1 MQVCISPKNC
11 VITCF
16 CERSCAWKLRTN
28 LSLYVAIE
36 IEHMCTFFVAN
47 AYYQIK
53 TDETRTI
60 SESAEFFEL
69 QRKEESSYERAKI
82 LRQELLREAH
92 HKAETLMSKVNESV
106 KAKSMVRIPD
116 ISPLKVGG
124 GIESRMVL
132 EKLENMI
139 VIMQNQAAQI
149 NEWRNKT
156 IELLLLTLVDEED
169 ADIQGDE
176 YETSTKR
183 QDEVRCSEGRPESC
197 LMN

>member
-1 MQVCISPKNC
+1 MQVCIFPNFRVK
-11 VITCF
+11 TCF

-28 LSLYVAIE
+28 LRLYVAIE

-53 TDETRTI
+53 TDETRTV
-60 SESAEFFEL
+60 SGSGEFFEL
-69 QRKEESSYERAKI
+69 QRKEESTYERAKI

-92 HKAETLMSKVNESV
+92 HKAETLMSRVNESV
-106 KAKSMVRIPD
+106 KAKSMVKIPE

-124 GIESRMVL
+124 GIESRMVH
-132 EKLENMI
+132 EKLEYLI

-149 NEWRNKT
+149 HEWRNKT
-156 IELLLLTLVDEED
+156 TELLLLTLVDEED

-197 LMN
+197 IMN

>member
-1 MQVCISPKNC
+1 MQVCTLPKFR

-16 CERSCAWKLRTN
+16 CGRSCAWKFRAN
-28 LSLYVAIE
+28 LELHVAIE

-53 TDETRTI
+53 TDETRTVPG
-60 SESAEFFEL
+60 SAEFSEL
-69 QRKEESSYERAKI
+69 QRKEESAYERAKI

-92 HKAETLMSKVNESV
+92 HKAETLMSRVNESV
-106 KAKSMVRIPD
+106 KAKSMVKIPE
-116 ISPLKVGG
+116 ISPLKVVG

-132 EKLENMI
+132 EKLERMI
-139 VIMQNQAAQI
+139 IIMQNQAAQI

-156 IELLLLTLVDEED
+156 IELLLLTLVDEEN
-169 ADIQGDE
+169 ADVQGDE

-183 QDEVRCSEGRPESC
+183 QDEVRRGLGRHESFV
-197 LMN
+197 LI

>member
-1 MQVCISPKNC
+1 
-11 VITCF
+11 
-16 CERSCAWKLRTN
+16 
-28 LSLYVAIE
+28 
-36 IEHMCTFFVAN
+36 MCTFFVAN

-53 TDETRTI
+53 TDEIRTVPG
-60 SESAEFFEL
+60 SAEFREL
-69 QRKEESSYERAKI
+69 QRKEESTYERAKI

-92 HKAETLMSKVNESV
+92 HKAETLMSRVNESV
-106 KAKSMVRIPD
+106 KAKSIVKIPE

-132 EKLENMI
+132 EKSENMI

-156 IELLLLTLVDEED
+156 IELLLLTLVDEEE

-183 QDEVRCSEGRPESC
+183 QDEVRCSKERLESC
-197 LMN
+197 VMN

>member
-1 MQVCISPKNC
+1 MQVCILPKNG

-16 CERSCAWKLRTN
+16 CECSCAWKFRTN
-28 LSLYVAIE
+28 LRLYAAIE

-53 TDETRTI
+53 TDETRTVPA
-60 SESAEFFEL
+60 SAEFSEL
-69 QRKEESSYERAKI
+69 QRKEELTYERAKI

-92 HKAETLMSKVNESV
+92 HKAETLMSRVNESV
-106 KAKSMVRIPD
+106 KANSMVKIPE

-124 GIESRMVL
+124 GIESRKVL

-139 VIMQNQAAQI
+139 VIMQKQAVQI
-149 NEWRNKT
+149 HEWRNKT

-183 QDEVRCSEGRPESC
+183 QDEVRCNKEMSKSRS
-197 LMN
+197 

>member
-1 MQVCISPKNC
+1 MQVCIFSKIC
-11 VITCF
+11 VITCL
-16 CERSCAWKLRTN
+16 CERSCPYKLRTN
-28 LSLYVAIE
+28 LRRYVAIE

-53 TDETRTI
+53 TDETRTA
-60 SESAEFFEL
+60 SGSAEFSEL
-69 QRKEESSYERAKI
+69 QRKEELSYESAKI

-106 KAKSMVRIPD
+106 KTKSMVIIPK

-132 EKLENMI
+132 EKLDKII
-139 VIMQNQAAQI
+139 VLMQNQAAQI

-176 YETSTKR
+176 YEISTKR

-197 LMN
+197 VMN